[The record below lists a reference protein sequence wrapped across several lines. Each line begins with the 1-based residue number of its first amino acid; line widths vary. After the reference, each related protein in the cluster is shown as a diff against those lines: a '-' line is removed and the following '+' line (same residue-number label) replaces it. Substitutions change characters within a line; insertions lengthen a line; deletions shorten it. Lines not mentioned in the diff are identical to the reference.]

1 MSVYLDTSFL
11 VSLYVTDVHSPE
23 ARRLIRTISPP
34 WFTPLHEAE
43 VAHALAQHVFRGQ
56 LTSSEVATLTKQVKG
71 DKAQGVW
78 RAQDLPEQA
87 FSVATD
93 LGRRH
98 GTKLGV
104 RTLDSLH
111 VASALELGAERF
123 WSLDERQSK
132 LAKAVGLKIR

>member
-23 ARRLIRTISPP
+23 ARRLIRTISPS

-56 LTSSEVATLTKQVKG
+56 LTSSEVAILTKQVEG
-71 DKAQGVW
+71 DKVQGVW

-87 FSVATD
+87 FSVATN
-93 LGRRH
+93 LGRRY

-123 WSLDERQSK
+123 WSFDERQSK
-132 LAKAVGLKIR
+132 LAKTVGLKIR

>member
-23 ARRLIRTISPP
+23 ACQLIRTISSP

-43 VAHALAQHVFRGQ
+43 IAHALAQHVARGQ
-56 LTSSEVATLTKQVKG
+56 LTSSEVATLTKYVEG

-123 WSLDERQSK
+123 WSFDERQSK
-132 LAKAVGLKIR
+132 LANAVGLKVR